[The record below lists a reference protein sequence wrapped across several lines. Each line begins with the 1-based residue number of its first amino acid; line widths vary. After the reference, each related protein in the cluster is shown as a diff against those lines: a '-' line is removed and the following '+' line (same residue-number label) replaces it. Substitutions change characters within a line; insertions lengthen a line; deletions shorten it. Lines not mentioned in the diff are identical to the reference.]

1 MTEPKDGT
9 AQFRSSTDTRGLRP
23 EYVERLER
31 IATERSVPV
40 RNFAKRYGF

>member
-1 MTEPKDGT
+1 MTQPKDAT
-9 AQFRSSTDTRGLRP
+9 ALGRNSKDERRLRP